1 MTDVSIRIAKES
13 LMSKWIVFSGKNQ
26 YLKGSKKHRDIQ
38 PILGQALLI
47 RKVAKLNEAA
57 NNPVVIFSSAPK
69 AVTDELL
76 GHELLGEHYLIDDFD
91 WDKVSHEPVIITESK
106 ISFINRQLISDI
118 SERADHLDKEHV
130 TYMLDGRPLAIAM
143 SSEHLKTIVS
153 EAYEVFSSD
162 EILKDIQKALMRLF
176 NDHLMYELEPEDVE
190 EASSMKALQQI
201 IYSYNQEKIESL
213 LEMGTLVVDPSST
226 WIDTDVV
233 VGSDSVIYPG
243 SIIKGKTVIGEG
255 CEIGPA
261 VRIEDCQIGNGV
273 KIKDSTLIS
282 SKVDDESTIGPYA
295 YLRPKSDIGK
305 GVKIG
310 DFVEVK
316 NARIDDGAK
325 VSHLSYIGDGH
336 VGKRVNIGCGVIF
349 ANYDGKNKFKTTVE
363 DDAFVGSGSNLI
375 APVTIREGAYVA
387 AGSTITDD
395 VDKYSLAIA
404 RGRQV
409 QKKDWVLNKREK

>member
-1 MTDVSIRIAKES
+1 
-13 LMSKWIVFSGKNQ
+13 MSKWIVFSGKNQ

-143 SSEHLKTIVS
+143 SSQHLKTIVS

-213 LEMGTLVVDPSST
+213 LEMGTLVVDPNST

-336 VGKRVNIGCGVIF
+336 VGKRVNISCGVIF

>member
-1 MTDVSIRIAKES
+1 
-13 LMSKWIVFSGKNQ
+13 MSKWIVFSGKNQ